1 MSTNTMKL
9 VKTQKKYQYNYLN
22 VINYKRTSTFLYNF
36 LVGAVQ
42 LQNTFAEENII
53 SLKIVSLEN
62 PKKTL
67 LNT

>member
-22 VINYKRTSTFLYNF
+22 VINYKRTSTFLYDF

-42 LQNTFAEENII
+42 L
-53 SLKIVSLEN
+53 
-62 PKKTL
+62 
-67 LNT
+67 